1 MAPLTA
7 FIEAFR
13 EEGRTVRTMT
23 EAVVR
28 LLEALSVEE
37 KMLAR
42 EASFREQGEFGLA
55 KEYGQVYGLSL
66 IHICIQ

>member
-1 MAPLTA
+1 MLYLSLIHISLTA

-42 EASFREQGEFGLA
+42 EASLD
-55 KEYGQVYGLSL
+55 VYKR
-66 IHICIQ
+66 QPE